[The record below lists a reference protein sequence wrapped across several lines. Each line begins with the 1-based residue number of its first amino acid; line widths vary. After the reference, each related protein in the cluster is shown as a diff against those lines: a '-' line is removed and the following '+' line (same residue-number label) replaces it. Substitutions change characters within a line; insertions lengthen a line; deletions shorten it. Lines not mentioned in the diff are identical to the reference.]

1 QPVRERWSCHDTNA
15 PPAPSEAIDG
25 AIWIPPA
32 MHRGSP
38 FTGHPLA
45 GVPEGVRRCTY
56 TSPLSARM
64 SRHAMSAP
72 PAPSDVTELYCCVR
86 EYRVSPASVGYAHT
100 TIPLSGHPGATPP
113 VAVRCCAYVCS

>member
-1 QPVRERWSCHDTNA
+1 
-15 PPAPSEAIDG
+15 PAPSEAIDG

-38 FTGHPLA
+38 FTGHPVA

-64 SRHAMSAP
+64 SRQVMSAP
-72 PAPSDVTELYCCVR
+72 PAPSDVTELYGCVR
-86 EYRVSPASVGYAHT
+86 PGGWRVGPAWLGSVAAAS
-100 TIPLSGHPGATPP
+100 PLSGHPGATPP
-113 VAVRCCAYVCS
+113 PAVRC